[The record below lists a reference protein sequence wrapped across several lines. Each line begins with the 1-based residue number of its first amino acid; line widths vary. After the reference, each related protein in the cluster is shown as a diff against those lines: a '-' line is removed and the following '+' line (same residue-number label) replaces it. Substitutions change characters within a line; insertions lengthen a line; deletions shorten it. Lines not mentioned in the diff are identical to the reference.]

1 MPLEAKR
8 KEKGDARKTTYFY
21 KICPACGAKSHL
33 ENDYC
38 LKCKRRIEGGAVY
51 NTENDPGVT
60 RANLDY
66 PGGCCECGEGCRWCF
81 SFGMKEPSQ
90 KAFCGGCGKARAEC
104 CARARMLPILTDVMP
119 DFSMSEILKGAA
131 GDYKTIQETLKE
143 MLNEAARECW
153 GGGKGAG
160 GLWDKRS
167 AV

>member
-1 MPLEAKR
+1 MALEDRGKAGAGA
-8 KEKGDARKTTYFY
+8 EKTYFY
-21 KICPACGAKSHL
+21 KICPHCGAKSHL

-38 LKCKRRIEGGAVY
+38 LKCKRRIEGGALY
-51 NTENDPGVT
+51 KTENDPGVT

-81 SFGMKEPSQ
+81 SFGMKNPPQ

-104 CARARMLPILTDVMP
+104 CARARMLPILTDVIP
-119 DFSMSEILKGAA
+119 DFSMADILKGAA

-153 GGGKGAG
+153 KRTKPPSKLFDDKKAG
-160 GLWDKRS
+160 
-167 AV
+167 